1 MNNIPTK
8 ANIKPKEALTIIN
21 SLQGGVVPS
30 LGLQHILV
38 GRSFESKAVI
48 ETLDEVKDGNSSIKF
63 WIGDFGSGKSFMIAL
78 IKQLAI
84 RKNFVVGYVDFS
96 PEKRLYANDKKALR
110 TYSDLI
116 NSLTISASS
125 QSNSLALILDTWV
138 EEQLAINPIYQDFS
152 NKENLVMFQ
161 AQLVKQLKPIAGT
174 GSFEFV
180 SVLVKYAVAFTTQ
193 NDVVSRLCLKWL
205 KGEYTTKTEAKADLG
220 VSDIIKDEDLY
231 SAIKNFSDF
240 FVILGYSGFVV
251 NFDEAINLY
260 KIIHPQTRDKNYE
273 KILEIYN
280 DCLQGKSHNLL
291 INFGGTKDF
300 LEDNRRGLFS
310 YQALKSRLE
319 TNKFETNEIK
329 DYSQPVIK
337 LSPLS
342 HEEIYVLLGK
352 LKDIFDQHYNTK
364 IDLDDKDIHFFM
376 EEVYNRPGSK
386 DFLTPRDVIR
396 DYLKILNILRQNPSI
411 NKTNLIK
418 NTDGGNSKNDIQKE
432 NTIENIASN
441 NVEII

>member
-1 MNNIPTK
+1 MNQQPLSHV
-8 ANIKPKEALTIIN
+8 KPKEALSIIN
-21 SLQGGVVPS
+21 SLQGGVVPPF
-30 LGLQHILV
+30 GLQHILV
-38 GRSFESKAVI
+38 GRSFESKAIV
-48 ETLDEVKDGNSSIKF
+48 ETLDEVREGNSSIKF

-116 NSLTISASS
+116 NSLTISASTE
-125 QSNSLALILDTWV
+125 SNALSLILDTWT
-138 EEQLAINPIYQDFS
+138 EEQVQVHPAFANLNR
-152 NKENLVMFQ
+152 KENQTLFQ
-161 AQLVKQLKPIAGT
+161 VHLVKQLKTIAGT

-180 SVLVKYAVAFTTQ
+180 SVVVKYAVAFATQ
-193 NDVVSRLCLKWL
+193 NDVMTRLCLKWL
-205 KGEYTTKTEAKADLG
+205 KGEYTTKTEAKSDLG
-220 VSDIIKDEDLY
+220 VTDIIKDEDLY
-231 SAIKNFSDF
+231 STIKNFSDL

-280 DCLQGKSHNLL
+280 DCLQGKSHHLL

-300 LEDNRRGLFS
+300 LEDARRGLFS

-337 LSPLS
+337 LTPLS

-352 LKDIFDQHYNTK
+352 LKDIFDQHYATAS
-364 IDLDDKDIHFFM
+364 DLDDQDIHFFM

-396 DYLKILNILRQNPSI
+396 DYLKILNILRQNPGV
-411 NKTNLIK
+411 NKATLIK

-432 NTIENIASN
+432 NIIGSDSSSNI
-441 NVEII
+441 EII

>member
-1 MNNIPTK
+1 MNIQTQQPIIK
-8 ANIKPKEALTIIN
+8 AKEALTIIN

-30 LGLQHILV
+30 IGLQHILV
-38 GRSFESKAVI
+38 GRSYESRAI
-48 ETLDEVKDGNSSIKF
+48 LETLDQAKEGHSSIKF
-63 WIGDFGSGKSFMIAL
+63 WIGDFGSGKSFMMSL

-84 RKNFVVGYVDFS
+84 RKNFVVGFVDFS

-116 NSLTISASS
+116 NSLTTSAST
-125 QSNSLALILDTWV
+125 NTDSLGQILDTWAV
-138 EEQLAINPIYQDFS
+138 DQLDLDPSFS
-152 NKENLVMFQ
+152 DLAKKENLTQFQ
-161 AQLVKQLKPIAGT
+161 SHLLKLLKPISGT

-180 SVLVKYAVAFTTQ
+180 TVVIKYAIASVTQ
-193 NDVVSRLCLKWL
+193 NDITCRLCLKWL
-205 KGEYTTKTEAKADLG
+205 KGEFSTKIEAKNDLG
-220 VSDIIKDEDLY
+220 VSNIIKDEDLY
-231 SAIKNFSDF
+231 SMIKNLSDL

-280 DCLQGKSHNLL
+280 DCMQGRSHNLL

-310 YQALKSRLE
+310 YHALKSRLE
-319 TNKFETNEIK
+319 TNKFETNEIR
-329 DYSQPVIK
+329 DYSQPVIR
-337 LSPLS
+337 LAPLS
-342 HEEIYVLLGK
+342 HEEIYVLLCK
-352 LKDIFDQHYNTK
+352 LKEIFEQHYVVSLDL
-364 IDLDDKDIHFFM
+364 IDRDIHFFM

-396 DYLKILNILRQNPSI
+396 DYLKILNILRQNPSLD
-411 NKTNLIK
+411 KLTLIK
-418 NTDGGNSKNDIQKE
+418 NTDGGNSKAIIE
-432 NTIENIASN
+432 REHNTYSNTNN